1 MKIKSITIN
10 NFGPF
15 YGEHKLE
22 LDPSVTVLTG
32 PNDSGKSILLDALA
46 CTVSLQG
53 TAERRVNIT
62 RAGEVSG
69 SRLADQNLS
78 AEVVFGISA
87 ECIAAK
93 VVQEH
98 FKPGDL
104 VTAKRPLGSNS
115 PFTIRGVERNGKPVG
130 ISGHFA
136 PNWNIL
142 RLPGEAFRQIIP
154 LTSANAVERA
164 FLEIGLGPKFAD
176 RQERLPSRW
185 PETLRNAEEALTDA
199 IQRVLPSAMTME
211 VRLTDGAPQN
221 AGAVRI
227 SLVDT
232 VGELIGTE
240 DRGAGIGRM
249 LAFVGPLVLALREQ
263 KAPLLILIDEPENS
277 LHADLQHRLR
287 GLLEEVG
294 NQPMCQVIYATHS
307 PSMINNMRPEA
318 IRLLSRGKIGEFP
331 TSKIK
336 NDPFSKNFATVR
348 SALGITPA
356 DSLLFA
362 PVTVVVEGKTEAYC
376 LPRILQKLKNDSIEG
391 FGDVNKTLD
400 QIHFLDGEG
409 DSVEFLVRLAK
420 SQNAKVVVFLDG
432 EKRPKKGED
441 KLASEHKDVTV
452 IKFESGKDIEQIV
465 PREIYF
471 RAVAECCADN
481 EESGAS
487 PAITQDEFDR
497 WLASQKQRV
506 KDNIFGRQIQ
516 DWLRVILSEPIPPK
530 HKLMEKAIELCPSNN
545 IDTGKLLELV
555 RTISQSVSQSGA
567 YPP

>member
-22 LDPSVTVLTG
+22 LDSCVTVLTG

-46 CTVSLQG
+46 CTVSQQS

-78 AEVVFGISA
+78 TELVFEISA

-136 PNWNIL
+136 PNWNIR

-154 LTSANAVERA
+154 LKSANAVERA

-176 RQERLPSRW
+176 LQEQLPSRW
-185 PETLRNAEEALTDA
+185 PETLRKAEEALTDA
-199 IQRVLPSAMTME
+199 IQRVLPSAMAMK

-232 VGELIGTE
+232 VDELIGTE

-376 LPRILQKLKNDSIEG
+376 LPRILQKLKHDSIEG
-391 FGDVNKTLD
+391 FGDVNKILD

-409 DSVEFLVRLAK
+409 DSVELLVRMAK
-420 SQNAKVVVFLDG
+420 SQNAKVVVFLDE
-432 EKRPKKGED
+432 EKRQKKGEE
-441 KLASEHKDVTV
+441 KLASDHPEVRV
-452 IKFESGKDIEQIV
+452 IKLDSGKDIEQIV

-471 RAVAECCADN
+471 QAVAQCGADDD
-481 EESGAS
+481 ESGANR
-487 PAITQDEFDR
+487 AVTQDGFDM
-497 WLASQKQRV
+497 WLASQKQQVRENV
-506 KDNIFGRQIQ
+506 FGRQVQ
-516 DWLRVILSEPIPPK
+516 DWLANVLPGPIPPK
-530 HKLMEKAIELCPSNN
+530 HRLMEKAIELCPSSD
-545 IDTGKLLELV
+545 IDTGKLRELV
-555 RTISQSVSQSGA
+555 EAIRNALTASLTQT
-567 YPP
+567 P